1 MKKILIINV
10 LIIQS
15 FLNFPNQSRAQSAEM
30 QQLLLD
36 LQKLQQL
43 KSILQDMYK
52 GYLLASQGYQ
62 EISDLSKGNFSLHK
76 SYLDG
81 LLLINPA
88 LQQDQKIPQILKDQQ
103 EFLQAYQLT
112 YRRIWRDPDFTQPEL
127 EYLSGV
133 YRSLCRDG
141 TDDLDELTGILTAGT
156 FRMEDGQRL
165 QLIDKIAVNAAD
177 RLAFIRFFNQN
188 LLLEALEKARQ
199 KNEIATLRDLYG
211 TSQGSIP
218 AQ

>member
-1 MKKILIINV
+1 MKNILIINI

-15 FLNFPNQSRAQSAEM
+15 FLNFPIQSCAQSTEM

-36 LQKLQQL
+36 WQKLQQL

-62 EISDLSKGNFSLHK
+62 EISNLSKGNFNLHK
-76 SYLDG
+76 SFLDG

-88 LQQDQKIPQILKDQQ
+88 LQQDQKIPQILQDQQ
-103 EFLQAYQLT
+103 EFLQAYQQT
-112 YRRIWRDPDFTQPEL
+112 YHRILEDPDFTQPEL
-127 EYLSGV
+127 SYVSGV
-133 YRSLCRDG
+133 YRRLCREG
-141 TDDLDELTGILTAGT
+141 SDDLDELTGILTPGAL
-156 FRMEDGQRL
+156 RMEDGQRMRL
-165 QLIDKIAVNAAD
+165 LDKIAANTAD

-188 LLLEALEKARQ
+188 LLLDGLENARQ
-199 KNEIATLRDLYG
+199 KNETATLRNLYG
-211 TSQGSIP
+211 TAQGSLP